1 MEVAD
6 KGLRLLVNSYPNQHV
21 PIQLVPKSIRTQCQP
36 VPKSTHTQYQLV
48 PKPTRTQVNSYPIPT
63 RTQTNSYPSQPVPNT
78 NSYPSQ
84 LIPNTNSYPSQP
96 VPNTNS
102 YPSQLIPNTN
112 SYPSQPVP
120 NTNSYPNQLVP
131 KSTHTQIRRQR
142 RLLSWVRDG
151 IGYGLALGTGWL
163 GTIELTGKRDLY
175 TPCSRVSFQM
185 TLSDLVHLFITLLNW
200 YELRLMVLYIQGGDM
215 VRFTH
220 ILLNGGRK
228 NLLFHFLT
236 FQCRMQSLPMLNYLS
251 QVFSYLL
258 KSSVSK

>member
-1 MEVAD
+1 MVTSNCLLTALLSVATAYRVSNFMATY
-6 KGLRLLVNSYPNQHV
+6 GRWRLL
-21 PIQLVPKSIRTQCQP
+21 
-36 VPKSTHTQYQLV
+36 
-48 PKPTRTQVNSYPIPT
+48 TRDLGCWLT
-63 RTQTNSYPSQPVPNT
+63 RTQTNTYLSNSYLSQFVPNANPYPSQPVPNT

-84 LIPNTNSYPSQP
+84 L
-96 VPNTNS
+96 VPKSTRTQ
-102 YPSQLIPNTN
+102 YQL
-112 SYPSQPVP
+112 VP
-120 NTNSYPNQLVP
+120 RPTRTQYQLVPKPTRTQTNSYPNQT
-131 KSTHTQIRRQR
+131 STTTAQLGTRWY
-142 RLLSWVRDG
+142 WVRVG
-151 IGYGLALGTGWL
+151 VGYKLARY
-163 GTIELTGKRDLY
+163 ELTGKRDLY

>member
-36 VPKSTHTQYQLV
+36 VPKSTRTQYQLV
-48 PKPTRTQVNSYPIPT
+48 PKSTRTQVNSYPIPT
-63 RTQTNSYPSQPVPNT
+63 RTQTNSYP
-78 NSYPSQ
+78 
-84 LIPNTNSYPSQP
+84 IPTRTQ
-96 VPNTNS
+96 
-102 YPSQLIPNTN
+102 
-112 SYPSQPVP
+112 
-120 NTNSYPNQLVP
+120 TNSYPNQT
-131 KSTHTQIRRQR
+131 STTTAQLGTRWY
-142 RLLSWVRDG
+142 WVRVG
-151 IGYGLALGTGWL
+151 VGYKLARY
-163 GTIELTGKRDLY
+163 ELTGKRDLY